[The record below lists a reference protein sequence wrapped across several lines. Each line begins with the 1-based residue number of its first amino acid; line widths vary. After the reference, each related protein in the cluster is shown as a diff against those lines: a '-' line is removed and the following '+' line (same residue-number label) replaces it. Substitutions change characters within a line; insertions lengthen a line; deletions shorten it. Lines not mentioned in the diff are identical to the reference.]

1 MDLSKA
7 FDTLNDNLLLAKLN
21 AYGFLFQCDKV
32 VQSYLQEQFQSVN
45 KNNNFSEYGHFLH
58 SVH

>member
-1 MDLSKA
+1 MDLSNA
-7 FDTLNDNLLLAKLN
+7 FDTLNYNLLLAKLN

-32 VQSYLQEQFQSVN
+32 AQNNLYEQFQRVN
-45 KNNNFSEYGHFLH
+45 KNNNFSEYGHFLR